1 MSYQPPHKRNAK
13 KATPAESSTVWA
25 SPKVVPKVQMATK
38 TKPEEFPALGKAPA
52 TKAPATKAP
61 APEAKALDSKG
72 LDSKGPEVKKPMDFS
87 ALFKN
92 VAKKKKPKPMKWGL
106 IKLTKHGIVDSLTR
120 EERETLENEKAA
132 ALQEERLWKA
142 AERLEK
148 SQNIRREYD
157 MNYESPPIMSVTTSE
172 EVSTEEEEVL
182 TDEVDEDEFEP
193 EI

>member
-13 KATPAESSTVWA
+13 KDESPEDWSTPKT
-25 SPKVVPKVQMATK
+25 KVKVPMATK

-52 TKAPATKAP
+52 TAPVPVIKAS
-61 APEAKALDSKG
+61 EA
-72 LDSKGPEVKKPMDFS
+72 KGPETNVKKPMDFS

-120 EERETLENEKAA
+120 EERETIENEKAA

-148 SQNIRREYD
+148 SQNVRREYD

>member
-13 KATPAESSTVWA
+13 KDESQDWSTPKT
-25 SPKVVPKVQMATK
+25 KVKVPMATK

-52 TKAPATKAP
+52 TVPVTKA
-61 APEAKALDSKG
+61 
-72 LDSKGPEVKKPMDFS
+72 PEVKKPMDFS

-106 IKLTKHGIVDSLTR
+106 VKLTKHGMVDSLTR
-120 EERETLENEKAA
+120 EERETIENEKVA

-157 MNYESPPIMSVTTSE
+157 TNYESPPIMSVTTSE

>member
-1 MSYQPPHKRNAK
+1 
-13 KATPAESSTVWA
+13 
-25 SPKVVPKVQMATK
+25 MATK
-38 TKPEEFPALGKAPA
+38 TKPEEFPALGKAPESV
-52 TKAPATKAP
+52 TKAPAKATEAK
-61 APEAKALDSKG
+61 APEAK
-72 LDSKGPEVKKPMDFS
+72 GPETNVKKPMDFS

-120 EERETLENEKAA
+120 EERETIENEKAA

-157 MNYESPPIMSVTTSE
+157 TNYESPPIMSVSTSE

>member
-1 MSYQPPHKRNAK
+1 
-13 KATPAESSTVWA
+13 
-25 SPKVVPKVQMATK
+25 MATK

-52 TKAPATKAP
+52 TKAPA
-61 APEAKALDSKG
+61 PESNVPET
-72 LDSKGPEVKKPMDFS
+72 KGPEAKKPMDFS

-106 IKLTKHGIVDSLTR
+106 VKLTKHGMVDSLTR
-120 EERETLENEKAA
+120 EERDTIENEKAA

-148 SQNIRREYD
+148 SQNVRREYD

>member
-1 MSYQPPHKRNAK
+1 M
-13 KATPAESSTVWA
+13 EWA
-25 SPKVVPKVQMATK
+25 SPKVAMATK

-52 TKAPATKAP
+52 TKAPAIAP
-61 APEAKALDSKG
+61 AP
-72 LDSKGPEVKKPMDFS
+72 DSKGPEVKKPMDFS

-106 IKLTKHGIVDSLTR
+106 IKLTKHGIVDSLTQ
-120 EERETLENEKAA
+120 EERETIENEKAA
-132 ALQEERLWKA
+132 SLQEERLWKA

-148 SQNIRREYD
+148 SQNVRREYD

>member
-13 KATPAESSTVWA
+13 KDESQDWSTPKT
-25 SPKVVPKVQMATK
+25 KVKVPMATK

-52 TKAPATKAP
+52 TVSVTKA
-61 APEAKALDSKG
+61 
-72 LDSKGPEVKKPMDFS
+72 PEVKKPMDFS

-106 IKLTKHGIVDSLTR
+106 VKLTKHGMVDSLTR
-120 EERETLENEKAA
+120 EERETIENEKVA

-157 MNYESPPIMSVTTSE
+157 TNYESPPIMSVTTSE

>member
-1 MSYQPPHKRNAK
+1 MGWS
-13 KATPAESSTVWA
+13 TPKT
-25 SPKVVPKVQMATK
+25 KVKVPMATK
-38 TKPEEFPALGKAPA
+38 TKPEEFPALGKAPEAKA
-52 TKAPATKAP
+52 TKAPQGPSTAT
-61 APEAKALDSKG
+61 EAKAPQ
-72 LDSKGPEVKKPMDFS
+72 GPETNVKKPMDFS

-106 IKLTKHGIVDSLTR
+106 IKLTKHGIVDSLTQ
-120 EERETLENEKAA
+120 EERETIENEKAA

-148 SQNIRREYD
+148 SQNVRREYD

>member
-1 MSYQPPHKRNAK
+1 MK
-13 KATPAESSTVWA
+13 ST
-25 SPKVVPKVQMATK
+25 
-38 TKPEEFPALGKAPA
+38 EGPA
-52 TKAPATKAP
+52 TK
-61 APEAKALDSKG
+61 
-72 LDSKGPEVKKPMDFS
+72 GPETNVKKPMDFS

-106 IKLTKHGIVDSLTR
+106 IKLTKHGIVDSLTQ
-120 EERETLENEKAA
+120 EERETIENKKVA

-148 SQNIRREYD
+148 SQNVRREYD

-193 EI
+193 VI